1 VARFRNGSKTQLTAR
16 TATVKSLTIKNIP
29 DLLHE
34 ELKRSAKRNHRSIN
48 SEIIAC
54 LERELMPQRVYNDE
68 EISERLRLHR
78 EKLAAQGFF
87 APEPEVLKA
96 WIEEG
101 RE

>member
-1 VARFRNGSKTQLTAR
+1 MARFRNGSKTQPAAR
-16 TATVKSLTIKNIP
+16 TATVKSITIKNIP
-29 DLLHE
+29 DPLYE

-54 LERELMPQRVYNDE
+54 LERELMPRVVESDE
-68 EISERLRLHR
+68 EIGERFRIRR
-78 EKLAAQGFF
+78 ERLAAQGIF
-87 APEPEVLKA
+87 APDFETLRK